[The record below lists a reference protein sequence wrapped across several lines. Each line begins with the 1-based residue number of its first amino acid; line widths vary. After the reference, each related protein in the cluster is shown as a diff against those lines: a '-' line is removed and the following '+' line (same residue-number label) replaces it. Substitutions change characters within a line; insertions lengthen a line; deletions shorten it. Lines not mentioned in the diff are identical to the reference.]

1 MIRMLLTSSPLASF
15 TELPTLACRPTL
27 KKEMEFC
34 EQSPGEVEK
43 VAGLRQQVAEVKNVM
58 LSNIDAVR
66 CASYHDSYMR
76 KSCSGRRAQNKCAE
90 IGALLWLNLGRVIGF
105 ELIVIVKVMK

>member
-1 MIRMLLTSSPLASF
+1 MKACTHSESLIMY
-15 TELPTLACRPTL
+15 CRPTL

-34 EQSPGEVEK
+34 EQSPEEVEK

-66 CASYHDSYMR
+66 RVQSASSSSSKLM
-76 KSCSGRRAQNKCAE
+76 
-90 IGALLWLNLGRVIGF
+90 
-105 ELIVIVKVMK
+105 